1 MFRKVLKKHKVG
13 EDGVMWGRVWNE
25 DQTMAKRDRERV
37 ANAVENNQRTVEEP
51 LREGREQSKNL

>member
-1 MFRKVLKKHKVG
+1 
-13 EDGVMWGRVWNE
+13 MWGRVWNE

>member
-25 DQTMAKRDRERV
+25 DQTMAKRGRE
-37 ANAVENNQRTVEEP
+37 QSEEP